1 MFDRVT
7 LRSDLLDARGAPVA
21 RRGAVISVAAVLAA
35 ARGTRPDARTRRADS
50 DHARDARAVL
60 ADATYRH
67 VFRPA
72 ALPAVERALLAI
84 ALPDVLFAELAALA
98 MADPARHR
106 HALTTAAV
114 AARMLVSVVGD
125 APALPDVAAAA
136 LLHDVGMRHA
146 ALHLADNGDDLAPQE
161 ILDVASHPLVGA
173 RLLAAALGAHPAV
186 EAALSHHWRCGHGYP
201 ALPRPPSR
209 SVEVIA
215 VASAFA
221 ALTQPR
227 AYRSAPY
234 DARGAVDVLLAEAE
248 ARRADPGTVR
258 LLVHALRGGEGPV
271 REQRFGR
278 RLPDEPAVN
287 RHSRVAPTR
296 SAM

>member
-1 MFDRVT
+1 LFDRVT
-7 LRSDLLDARGAPVA
+7 LRSDLLDARGALVA
-21 RRGAVISVAAVLAA
+21 RRGAVISVGAVLDA
-35 ARGTRPDARTRRADS
+35 ARGARPGARTRLADS
-50 DHARDARAVL
+50 DLARGARAVL

-67 VFRPA
+67 LFRPA

-84 ALPDVLFAELAALA
+84 ALPGELFAELAALA
-98 MADPARHR
+98 AWDPARQR

-114 AARMLVSVVGD
+114 AARMLVAAVGD

-136 LLHDVGMRHA
+136 LLHDLGMRHA
-146 ALHLADNGDDLAPQE
+146 APHLAGNGDDLEPQE

-186 EAALSHHWRCGHGYP
+186 EAALAHHWRGGHGYP

-209 SVEVIA
+209 SAEVIA
-215 VASAFA
+215 IASAFA

-234 DARGAVDVLLAEAE
+234 DARGAVDVLLAQAE

-258 LLVHALRGGEGPV
+258 LLVHALRGGEGPLCAL
-271 REQRFGR
+271 RFGR
-278 RLPDEPAVN
+278 RLSDEPVVN
-287 RHSRVAPTR
+287 RHSSVAPTR
-296 SAM
+296 SAL